1 MKNLRLISLV
11 LLLAGLVLVIAACG
25 GDKATSAPA
34 ATTVP
39 ATSKPANTPVPAA
52 TQKPADTPVPTPVPT
67 SAAEE
72 ELAPDQVTQVS
83 DMNSYRAAID
93 IQWQG
98 TMTNSQK
105 IESSMKMQIEY
116 VREPRAEHLSIY
128 GTSFASQGFTED
140 QPLEMYTVGDTTYMY
155 VAGMW
160 MQTPSGDST
169 EGLGDTFLMTSDDV
183 LKNAKN
189 SKYVGREKVNG
200 VDTKHY
206 TFDET
211 ALQSADMAGSKIDR
225 AEGDVWIAVDGSYV
239 VKMDATMYGKELS
252 VPAETGSE
260 VTADGSMRMVMNV
273 TDVNKPITIEVP
285 QEALDANK
293 PPEDIPVPDDAA
305 DVSNLFGM
313 ITYTTAKTPQ
323 EIHDFYKAEMPKNG
337 WTETGDDSFG
347 DMFMMQYTKDG
358 STASVTITADATSGK
373 TSVMIT
379 VQEPE

>member
-1 MKNLRLISLV
+1 MKHLRLIWLV
-11 LLLAGLVLVIAACG
+11 LLLAGLVLAIAACG
-25 GDKATSAPA
+25 GDKATSEPA
-34 ATTVP
+34 ATTAP
-39 ATSKPANTPVPAA
+39 ATSKPADTPVPAA
-52 TQKPADTPVPTPVPT
+52 TQKPADTPAPTLAPT

-72 ELAPDQVTQVS
+72 ELAPDQVAKVS
-83 DMNSYRAAID
+83 DMNSYRATID

-98 TMTNSQK
+98 TTTSSQK
-105 IESSMKMQIEY
+105 IESSMNMMVEY

-128 GTSFASQGFTED
+128 GTSLASQGFTKD
-140 QPLEMYTVGDTTYMY
+140 QPMEMYIIGDTTYMY
-155 VAGMW
+155 VMGMW
-160 MQTPSGDST
+160 MQTPSSDST

-189 SKYVGREKVNG
+189 SKYVGRETVNG
-200 VDTKHY
+200 VDAKHY
-206 TFDET
+206 RFDET
-211 ALQSADMAGSKIDR
+211 ALDSADMAGSKIDR

-239 VKMDATMYGKELS
+239 VKMDATMFGKEMS
-252 VPAETGSE
+252 VPGDTGDE
-260 VTADGSMRMVMNV
+260 VAADGSMRMVMNV
-273 TDVNKPITIEVP
+273 TDVNKSIAIEVP
-285 QEALDANK
+285 QEALDANQ
-293 PPEDIPVPDDAA
+293 PPEDIPVADDAA
-305 DVSNLFGM
+305 DVNNLFGM
-313 ITYTTAKTPQ
+313 ITYSTAKTPQ